1 MTPQPDAVRYDY
13 DAIVT
18 ALRDLENAVN
28 RSVSGMR
35 VDIGE
40 WLALLHQARQV
51 LGDRVKE

>member
-1 MTPQPDAVRYDY
+1 MDDY
-13 DAIVT
+13 AALVE
-18 ALRDLENAVN
+18 ALRNLENAVN

-40 WLALLHQARQV
+40 WLALIHQARTV